1 MVNRLIIRIAIV
13 NCKNL
18 RLLHILRIS
27 NCFEI
32 NVNVLN
38 IFSWSLFNSDFLQRF
53 WNWFF
58 KIVRISTM
66 FMGCYSMERK
76 YCITWLEIDTSSFSQ
91 AIFVIYE
98 HVLMK
103 IILLTMMT
111 GFKQLIPV
119 RDKAVEGKVKLL
131 NYFGFHPKI

>member
-1 MVNRLIIRIAIV
+1 
-13 NCKNL
+13 
-18 RLLHILRIS
+18 
-27 NCFEI
+27 
-32 NVNVLN
+32 
-38 IFSWSLFNSDFLQRF
+38 
-53 WNWFF
+53 
-58 KIVRISTM
+58 M
-66 FMGCYSMERK
+66 FMEFYSMEKK
-76 YCITWLEIDTSSFSQ
+76 YCSTLLERDTSSFSQ

-103 IILLTMMT
+103 IVLLTTMT